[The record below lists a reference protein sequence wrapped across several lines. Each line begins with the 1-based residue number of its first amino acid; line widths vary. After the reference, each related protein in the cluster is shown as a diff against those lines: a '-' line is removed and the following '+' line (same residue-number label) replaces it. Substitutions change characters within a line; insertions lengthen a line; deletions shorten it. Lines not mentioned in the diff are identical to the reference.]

1 MSRRSSS
8 SSSSSV
14 VHIHHNDNNSSIEE
28 KDDDGDDVDA
38 ANHEHRI
45 VTNLMNAFRGVD
57 TASADALNEKLPLP
71 VFSIQESDVHYP
83 KFLQRDCISSSV
95 SSSSVMTNKD
105 DDDDDSSNGVVV
117 EKNKIQME
125 DEWNSPSMFHKE
137 LCDRIRQA
145 KERVIIATL
154 YIGSGT
160 ASNATKER
168 EFLDVL
174 EDASKRGISLNILM
188 DAARGLRPIR
198 IDGSDEKATSSCAES
213 VYKRITRNTIQNS
226 RRDTSIYLFNAIYPI
241 LSLVLPS
248 PLDEVAGVFH
258 MKVYI
263 IDDCLILSGANLSE
277 EYFTDRQDRF
287 MTFVNGAGGLVDFY
301 ADLVKLF
308 CKRSNQFSLYGQEKL
323 IEPEVS
329 LNEFVKSINNLF
341 LKQTEN
347 HVKDVVAYVVPTIQL
362 PNHMI
367 TNCRLR
373 FQNCSEAQNNALSA
387 AMIEKGGATSIR
399 MATAY
404 CNPTESYKSILR
416 WVGAAGNLYI
426 LTAGG
431 LSHGFAPKKGR
442 DNGKGRAWIPDA
454 FSNICYELN
463 SSIKSGGMLYWE
475 RKDWTFHSK
484 GLWFSAPCNDQKK
497 DCISQC
503 LYGTIIGSSNFNQR
517 SENFDVESNTGIF
530 FKPDVDASLSQLG
543 QHQAETGI
551 ICYDFLTK
559 DKVQTQLEVAQF

>member
-8 SSSSSV
+8 SSSSSSSV
-14 VHIHHNDNNSSIEE
+14 VPIHHNDNNSSSSDEE
-28 KDDDGDDVDA
+28 EEDDDDNADVDA
-38 ANHEHRI
+38 ANHEHEHRV

-57 TASADALNEKLPLP
+57 TASADGLNEKRPLP

-83 KFLQRDCISSSV
+83 KFLQRDRVSSSV
-95 SSSSVMTNKD
+95 SSSSSVMTNKD
-105 DDDDDSSNGVVV
+105 DDDDDDDDDDSNGVVV
-117 EKNKIQME
+117 EKKMIQME

-145 KERVIIATL
+145 KKRVIIAAL

-168 EFLDVL
+168 ELLDVL

-198 IDGSDEKATSSCAES
+198 IDGSDKKATSSCAES
-213 VYKRITRNTIQNS
+213 VYKRIRRNTIQNS
-226 RRDTSIYLFNAIYPI
+226 KTQRRDTSIYLFNSINPI

-301 ADLVKLF
+301 AELVKLF

-329 LNEFVKSINNLF
+329 LNEFVQSINNLF
-341 LKQTEN
+341 WKHTEN
-347 HVKDVVAYVVPTIQL
+347 DVKDVVAYVVPTIQL

-373 FQNCSEAQNNALSA
+373 FQNRSEAQNNALSA
-387 AMIEKGGATSIR
+387 AVIEKGGATSIR

-416 WVGAAGNLYI
+416 RIGAAGDVFI

-431 LSHGFAPKKGR
+431 SSHGFAPKKGKGKQNYSLNKL
-442 DNGKGRAWIPDA
+442 DNFLI
-454 FSNICYELN
+454 
-463 SSIKSGGMLYWE
+463 
-475 RKDWTFHSK
+475 SK
-484 GLWFSAPCNDQKK
+484 
-497 DCISQC
+497 
-503 LYGTIIGSSNFNQR
+503 Y
-517 SENFDVESNTGIF
+517 V
-530 FKPDVDASLSQLG
+530 
-543 QHQAETGI
+543 
-551 ICYDFLTK
+551 
-559 DKVQTQLEVAQF
+559 